1 YGAHYF
7 PIDYAASGLVIANG
21 ASVTIGPGV
30 VMAGYKSSPYAYL
43 MAMDYGGKLSVQ
55 GNATDPAKFI
65 WHSSAQE
72 LSGTSWQSSDFA
84 LLQVQTLLTPGT
96 GPQVN
101 LQFADFVVMGSQN
114 PWAIYGQG
122 PASNAAPIVVRNSQV
137 HGGQVWVSDL
147 DLNATNNLME
157 RVAMQLVYD
166 VSSPPSAVSNVRN
179 GLHWG
184 GSLMTLGDPDNAFS
198 VRDTIF
204 YQAETWELGGNWDNG
219 YNGYHTNGCGTCGV
233 VTPTVGSNQVT
244 TITFLAG
251 ALGNYYLPTNSV
263 LVDKGSVTN
272 ASTVGFSFFTTDTNQ
287 VRETTTRLDIGFHS
301 VATASATSA
310 VPLDTDGDGIPD
322 YMEDANGNGTVDTG
336 ETDFNVYN
344 STYGIGSGPGLVTFT
359 PFK

>member
-1 YGAHYF
+1 TPDYGAHYF

-30 VMAGYKSSPYAYL
+30 VMAGYKSSAYTYL
-43 MAMDYGGKLSVQ
+43 MTVDYGGKLSVQ
-55 GNATDPAKFI
+55 GNATDAAKFI

-72 LSGTSWQSSDFA
+72 LSGTSWQSADFY
-84 LLQVQTLLTPGT
+84 LLTVGTVLTPGT

-114 PWAIYGQG
+114 PSSIYGQG

-137 HGGQVWVSDL
+137 HGGFLFVSGL

-157 RVAMQLVYD
+157 RVATQLRYD
-166 VSSPPSAVSNVRN
+166 VSPPSA
-179 GLHWG
+179 
-184 GSLMTLGDPDNAFS
+184 AFS

-204 YQAETWELGGNWDNG
+204 YQAETWELGGDWDNG

-301 VATASATSA
+301 VATASATSV
-310 VPLDTDGDGIPD
+310 VPLDSDGDSLFD
-322 YMEDANGNGTVDTG
+322 YLEDVNGSGTVDTG

-359 PFK
+359 PLK